1 MRVLPEKLVPSCAV
15 FGLYIRAAV
24 SGSKLRL
31 DSCGVSVPGLRFV
44 DAASG
49 ALGIEWIDGKSVRS
63 LLGSGDEGEETEVD
77 EDEDFLAEYGVPK
90 GINFSHLS
98 SLGR

>member
-1 MRVLPEKLVPSCAV
+1 MRALPEKLVPSCVV
-15 FGLYIRAAV
+15 FGLYIPAAV
-24 SGSKLRL
+24 SGSKLTL

-63 LLGSGDEGEETEVD
+63 LLGSGDEGED
-77 EDEDFLAEYGVPK
+77 EEDEDDGDEDFLAEYGVPK
-90 GINFSHLS
+90 GNTSY
-98 SLGR
+98 RP

>member
-1 MRVLPEKLVPSCAV
+1 
-15 FGLYIRAAV
+15 
-24 SGSKLRL
+24 
-31 DSCGVSVPGLRFV
+31 VPGLRFV

-63 LLGSGDEGEETEVD
+63 LFGSGEEGEEEEDVASA

-90 GINFSHLS
+90 GMSYHIHRSWEVN
-98 SLGR
+98 

>member
-1 MRVLPEKLVPSCAV
+1 MPSCAV

-77 EDEDFLAEYGVPK
+77 EDEDEDFLAEYGVPK

-98 SLGR
+98 SLRR

>member
-1 MRVLPEKLVPSCAV
+1 MPSCAV

-44 DAASG
+44 DVASG